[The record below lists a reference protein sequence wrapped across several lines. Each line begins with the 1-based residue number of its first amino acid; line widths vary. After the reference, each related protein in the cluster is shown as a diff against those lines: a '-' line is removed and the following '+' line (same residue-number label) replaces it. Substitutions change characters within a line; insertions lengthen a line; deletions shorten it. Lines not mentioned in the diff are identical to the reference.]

1 MYRQDEQLYQAHI
14 AAYRTTFPTFKTDLL
29 SLEMDETTERGSDD
43 STHTRHTVQDEAT
56 FGPPPTNQA
65 TDIKTRKV
73 FSAEVVLI
81 AMVVVVEVRFLE
93 GPSLAASSSQVS
105 GGGISKFRITVVNR
119 NYEDILP
126 DSQGVTIA
134 FQSLINHVLNGI
146 PPIWKTEFHF
156 LPHNALNTQPSDL
169 FCQIS
174 MSLRQNTHCNLL
186 NHACFLAD
194 PTRANPPSS
203 TTHKTVPG
211 RAILRRDFKTIP
223 YPAKHPEALPRR
235 VLVPSPP
242 PSSCTG
248 THPVEPLAG
257 AKHSLLVLE
266 SRY

>member
-1 MYRQDEQLYQAHI
+1 MYRQDEQLYRAYI

-81 AMVVVVEVRFLE
+81 AMVVVVEVSFLE

-186 NHACFLAD
+186 NHARFLAD
-194 PTRANPPSS
+194 PTRANPPFPQH
-203 TTHKTVPG
+203 TRQCPVVQFCG
-211 RAILRRDFKTIP
+211 GILRLSRIP
-223 YPAKHPEALPRR
+223 RNILKR
-235 VLVPSPP
+235 S
-242 PSSCTG
+242 
-248 THPVEPLAG
+248 LAG
-257 AKHSLLVLE
+257 SLSLQLLPHRVQELIPW
-266 SRY
+266 SL